1 MIRNIELVDFLAHS
15 NTKLEFENDATVF
28 VGDNG
33 AGKSSIIDAITF
45 SLFGEHTRKNNKG
58 LIRRGANQGFAKIE
72 FSANG
77 KNYQAIRK
85 IDSKGTLTAQFAED
99 VNGKLIPIAEGERK
113 QFGESMTKHVEE
125 TLGMDFEKLKIASI
139 VQQGE
144 LNSIIKAKPKE
155 FKELLNTIIGIDKLD
170 TALASMRT
178 VQREFRSTIQKKFG
192 YDDIQIV
199 ENKITEYQNE
209 SKNAHPRLEQ
219 LDVEKKEQE
228 LLISKLEKQI
238 QNDST
243 KESQLKDL
251 ESRKKEWQEYAKD
264 VIKSIQNEVAEKE
277 EIVNECKPC
286 FAISKNKNEIESEIN
301 KIQKELS
308 VIESEL
314 NDVEKKQVRLE
325 EHEELAEKLVLKDGK
340 CPVCD
345 STVEHLKP
353 LFQKK
358 HIEDEIKEIEK
369 KIEKLE
375 DEKNEL
381 EQNIDSLSDDLEES
395 KKAETILSTY
405 KIKNESQLDEIIAEI
420 KMKVKQMQKI
430 PLTVNSGQLVETA
443 SLDSHAKT
451 IYENIVSLEKS
462 TSGFD
467 QQELLKNIESRD
479 GSMNRLSQI
488 NQEEGEISGN
498 IKKAEMEL
506 EKLDSTLTELKHVQ
520 GYVTELEQIQE
531 NVYNRDGPVGKSLR
545 SWSLEIIS
553 QKASEYL
560 EKLNTKIQRISLSE
574 KTRDVSIS
582 CYSRST
588 MLDLESLSGG
598 EQVSIALSLRLGM
611 AHLLGSANLNFMII
625 DEPTTHL
632 DSERRKALGE
642 VLSQLANIRGEN
654 ASMQFVIISHDA
666 EIFVNIF
673 CCESVDEKIFL
684 STSFDDF
691 DFLKYSNLFEMYEFT
706 DSPIFSVEPNPIDV
720 SLTCRIFAAR
730 S

>member
-33 AGKSSIIDAITF
+33 SGKSSIIDAITF

-192 YDDIQIV
+192 YDDIQVV

-238 QNDST
+238 QSDST

-264 VIKSIQNEVAEKE
+264 VIKSIQNEVTEKE

-286 FAISKNKNEIESEIN
+286 FTISKNKNEIESEIN

-314 NDVEKKQVRLE
+314 SSLEKKQVRLE

-345 STVEHLKP
+345 STVDHLKP

-375 DEKNEL
+375 NEKDKL
-381 EQNIDSLSDDLEES
+381 EQNIHSLSNDLEES

-405 KIKNESQLDEIIAEI
+405 KIKNESELDGIVAEI
-420 KMKVKQMQKI
+420 KAKVKQMQKI
-430 PLTVNSGQLVETA
+430 PITINSGQLVEAA

-467 QQELLKNIESRD
+467 QQEFLKNIESRD
-479 GSMNRLSQI
+479 GSMTRLSQI
-488 NQEEGEISGN
+488 NQEYGEISGN
-498 IKKAEMEL
+498 IKKAKMEL
-506 EKLDSTLTELKHVQ
+506 EKLDLTLTELKHVQ

-574 KTRDVSIS
+574 KTRDVDIS
-582 CYSRST
+582 CYSRNT
-588 MLDLESLSGG
+588 TLDLESLSGG
-598 EQVSIALSLRLGM
+598 EQVSVALALRLGM
-611 AHLLGSANLNFMII
+611 SHLLGASNLNFMIL
-625 DEPTTHL
+625 DEPTAHL
-632 DSERRKALGE
+632 DNERRKSLVN
-642 VLSQLANIRGEN
+642 VLSQLTNLKEDDS
-654 ASMQFVIISHDA
+654 SMQFIIITHDA
-666 EIFVNIF
+666 EIF
-673 CCESVDEKIFL
+673 
-684 STSFDDF
+684 DD
-691 DFLKYSNLFEMYEFT
+691 S
-706 DSPIFSVEPNPIDV
+706 SVENIYKFESAPDGTVV
-720 SLTCRIFAAR
+720 SRL
-730 S
+730 

>member
-1 MIRNIELVDFLAHS
+1 MIRSIELVDFLAHS
-15 NTKLEFENDATVF
+15 NTKLEFDNDATVF

-33 AGKSSIIDAITF
+33 AGKSSIIDGITF
-45 SLFGEHTRKNNKG
+45 SLFGKHTRKNNKG

-72 FSANG
+72 FSSNG

-99 VNGKLIPIAEGERK
+99 MDGKLIPIAEGERK

-170 TALASMRT
+170 TALTLMRT
-178 VQREFRSTIQKKFG
+178 VQREFRSTIQEKFG
-192 YDDIQIV
+192 YDDTQV
-199 ENKITEYQNE
+199 VLLENKIAEYQNE
-209 SKNAHPRLEQ
+209 SKNAQPRLEQ
-219 LDVEKKEQE
+219 LNVEKKEQE

-243 KESQLKDL
+243 KESQIKDL
-251 ESRKKEWQEYAKD
+251 ASRKREWQEYAKD

-286 FAISKNKNEIESEIN
+286 FAISKNKNEIELEIN
-301 KIQKELS
+301 KIQKKLSTIKSELS
-308 VIESEL
+308 DL
-314 NDVEKKQVRLE
+314 EKKQVRLE

-345 STVEHLKP
+345 STVDHLKP

-358 HIEDEIKEIEK
+358 HIEDEIKGIGK

-375 DEKNEL
+375 NEKDEL
-381 EQNIDSLSDDLEES
+381 EQNIDILSDDLEKS

-405 KIKNESQLDEIIAEI
+405 KIKNESQLDEIVAEI
-420 KMKVKQMQKI
+420 KTKVKQMQNI
-430 PLTVNSGQLVETA
+430 PLTIIPGQLIGVA

-462 TSGFD
+462 TNGFD
-467 QQELLKNIESRD
+467 QQELLKNIESRNI
-479 GSMNRLSQI
+479 SVNRLSEI
-488 NQEEGEISGN
+488 NQEYGEISGK
-498 IKKAEMEL
+498 IKNVKIEL
-506 EKLDSTLTELKHVQ
+506 EKFSSVLTELKHVQ
-520 GYVTELEQIQE
+520 GYVTELERIQD

-545 SWSLEIIS
+545 SWALEIIS

-574 KTRDVSIS
+574 KTRDVNIS
-582 CYSRST
+582 CYSRNT
-588 MLDLESLSGG
+588 TLDLESLSGG
-598 EQVSIALSLRLGM
+598 EQVSIALALRLGM
-611 AHLLGSANLNFMII
+611 SHLLGSSNLNFMIL
-625 DEPTTHL
+625 DEPTAHL
-632 DSERRKALGE
+632 DGERRKSLVN
-642 VLSQLANIRGEN
+642 VLSQLTSLKDDDS
-654 ASMQFVIISHDA
+654 SMQFIIITHDA
-666 EIFVNIF
+666 EIF
-673 CCESVDEKIFL
+673 
-684 STSFDDF
+684 DD
-691 DFLKYSNLFEMYEFT
+691 S
-706 DSPIFSVEPNPIDV
+706 SVENIYKFESNPNGTIV
-720 SLTCRIFAAR
+720 SRL
-730 S
+730 

>member
-1 MIRNIELVDFLAHS
+1 MIRSIELVDFLAHS
-15 NTKLEFENDATVF
+15 NTKLELENDATVF

-45 SLFGEHTRKNNKG
+45 SLFGKHTRKNNKG

-77 KNYQAIRK
+77 KNYQTIRK

-192 YDDIQIV
+192 YDDIQVV

-209 SKNAHPRLEQ
+209 SKNTQPRLEQ
-219 LDVEKKEQE
+219 LDIEKKEQE

-264 VIKSIQNEVAEKE
+264 VIKSIQNEVTEKE

-314 NDVEKKQVRLE
+314 SSLEKKQVRLE

-345 STVEHLKP
+345 STVDHLKP

-375 DEKNEL
+375 NEKDKL
-381 EQNIDSLSDDLEES
+381 EQNIHSLSNDLEES

-405 KIKNESQLDEIIAEI
+405 KIKNESELDGIAAEI
-420 KMKVKQMQKI
+420 KAKVKQMQKI
-430 PLTVNSGQLVETA
+430 PITINSGQLVEAA

-467 QQELLKNIESRD
+467 QQEFLKNIESRD
-479 GSMNRLSQI
+479 SSMTRLSQI
-488 NQEEGEISGN
+488 NQEYGEISGN
-498 IKKAEMEL
+498 IKKAKMEL
-506 EKLDSTLTELKHVQ
+506 EKLDLTLTELKHVQ

-574 KTRDVSIS
+574 KTRDVDIS
-582 CYSRST
+582 CYSRNT
-588 MLDLESLSGG
+588 TLDLESLSGG
-598 EQVSIALSLRLGM
+598 EQVSIALALRLGM
-611 AHLLGSANLNFMII
+611 SHLLGASNLNFMIL
-625 DEPTTHL
+625 DEPTAHL
-632 DSERRKALGE
+632 DSERRKSLVN
-642 VLSQLANIRGEN
+642 VLSQLTNLKDDDS
-654 ASMQFVIISHDA
+654 SMQFIIITHDA
-666 EIFVNIF
+666 EIF
-673 CCESVDEKIFL
+673 
-684 STSFDDF
+684 DD
-691 DFLKYSNLFEMYEFT
+691 S
-706 DSPIFSVEPNPIDV
+706 SVENIYKFESAPDGTMV
-720 SLTCRIFAAR
+720 SRL
-730 S
+730 

>member
-15 NTKLEFENDATVF
+15 NTKLDFDSGATVF

-33 AGKSSIIDAITF
+33 AGKSSIVDAITF
-45 SLFGEHTRKNNKG
+45 SLFGESRLGIKKKG
-58 LIRRGANQGFAKIE
+58 LIRRGSNQGYAKIE

-192 YDDIQIV
+192 YDDIQVV

-209 SKNAHPRLEQ
+209 SKNAQPRLEQ

-314 NDVEKKQVRLE
+314 NDLEKKQVRLE

-345 STVEHLKP
+345 STVDHLKP

-375 DEKNEL
+375 DEKNEH
-381 EQNIDSLSDDLEES
+381 EQNIDSLSDNLEES

-405 KIKNESQLDEIIAEI
+405 KIKNESQLDEIIVEI

-430 PLTVNSGQLVETA
+430 PLTVNSSQLVEVA

-462 TSGFD
+462 TKGFD
-467 QQELLKNIESRD
+467 QQEFLKNIESKD
-479 GSMNRLSQI
+479 SSMTRLTQI
-488 NQEEGEISGN
+488 NQEYGEISGN
-498 IKKAEMEL
+498 IKKAKMEL
-506 EKLDSTLTELKHVQ
+506 EKLGSTLTELKHVE
-520 GYVTELEQIQE
+520 GYVTELEHIQD

-545 SWSLEIIS
+545 SWALEIIS

-574 KTRDVSIS
+574 KTRDVNIS
-582 CYSRST
+582 CYSRNT
-588 MLDLESLSGG
+588 MLDIESLSGG
-598 EQVSIALSLRLGM
+598 EQVSIALALRLGM
-611 AHLLGSANLNFMII
+611 SHLLGASNLNFMIL
-625 DEPTTHL
+625 DEPTAHL
-632 DSERRKALGE
+632 DSERRKSLVN
-642 VLSQLANIRGEN
+642 VLSQLTNLKEDDS
-654 ASMQFVIISHDA
+654 SMQFIIITHDA
-666 EIFVNIF
+666 EIF
-673 CCESVDEKIFL
+673 D
-684 STSFDDF
+684 
-691 DFLKYSNLFEMYEFT
+691 
-706 DSPIFSVEPNPIDV
+706 DSPVENIYKFESNPNGTIV
-720 SLTCRIFAAR
+720 SKL
-730 S
+730 

>member
-45 SLFGEHTRKNNKG
+45 SLFGEHARKNNKG

-77 KNYQAIRK
+77 KNYQAVRK
-85 IDSKGTLTAQFAED
+85 IDSKGTLTAQFAEYVD
-99 VNGKLIPIAEGERK
+99 GKLVPIAEGERK
-113 QFGESMTKHVEE
+113 QFGESMTKHVEG

-144 LNSIIKAKPKE
+144 LSSIIKAKPKE

-170 TALASMRT
+170 AALTSMRT

-192 YDDIQIV
+192 YDDTQV
-199 ENKITEYQNE
+199 ELLENKIAEYQNE
-209 SKNAHPRLEQ
+209 SKNARPRLEQ
-219 LDVEKKEQE
+219 LDVEKREQE
-228 LLISKLEKQI
+228 LLIAKLEKQI

-243 KESQLKDL
+243 KVSQLKDL

-286 FAISKNKNEIESEIN
+286 FAISKNKNDIESEIN
-301 KIQKELS
+301 KIQEKLS
-308 VIESEL
+308 AIESEL
-314 NDVEKKQVRLE
+314 GDLEKKQVRLE

-345 STVEHLKP
+345 SAVDHLKP

-375 DEKNEL
+375 NEKDEL

-405 KIKNESQLDEIIAEI
+405 KIKNQSQLDEIIAEI

-430 PLTVNSGQLVETA
+430 PLTINSGQLVEAA

-462 TSGFD
+462 TKGFD
-467 QQELLKNIESRD
+467 QQEFLKNIESRTN
-479 GSMNRLSQI
+479 SMTKLSQI
-488 NQEEGEISGN
+488 NQEYGEISGN
-498 IKKAEMEL
+498 VKKAKAEL
-506 EKLDSTLTELKHVQ
+506 EKLDSTLTELKYVV
-520 GYVTELEQIQE
+520 GYVTELENIQE

-545 SWSLEIIS
+545 SWALEIIS
-553 QKASEYL
+553 QKASDYL
-560 EKLNTKIQRISLSE
+560 EKLNIKIQRISLSE
-574 KTRDVSIS
+574 KTRDVNIS
-582 CYSRST
+582 CYSRDT

-598 EQVSIALSLRLGM
+598 EQVSIALALRLGM
-611 AHLLGSANLNFMII
+611 SHLLGSSNLNFMIL
-625 DEPTTHL
+625 DEPTAHL
-632 DSERRKALGE
+632 DGERRKSLVN
-642 VLSQLANIRGEN
+642 VLSQLTNLKEDS
-654 ASMQFVIISHDA
+654 SMQFIIITHDA
-666 EIFVNIF
+666 EIF
-673 CCESVDEKIFL
+673 
-684 STSFDDF
+684 DD
-691 DFLKYSNLFEMYEFT
+691 S
-706 DSPIFSVEPNPIDV
+706 SVENIYKFESNPNGTVV
-720 SLTCRIFAAR
+720 SRL
-730 S
+730 

>member
-99 VNGKLIPIAEGERK
+99 VNGKLVPIAEGERK

-192 YDDIQIV
+192 YDDTQV
-199 ENKITEYQNE
+199 ELLENKIAEYQNE
-209 SKNAHPRLEQ
+209 SKNAQPRLEQ

-314 NDVEKKQVRLE
+314 NDLEKKQVRLE

-345 STVEHLKP
+345 STVDHLKP

-405 KIKNESQLDEIIAEI
+405 KIKNESQLDEISAEI
-420 KMKVKQMQKI
+420 KAKVKQMQKI

-462 TSGFD
+462 TKGFD
-467 QQELLKNIESRD
+467 QQEFLKNIESRAN
-479 GSMNRLSQI
+479 SVTRLSKI
-488 NQEEGEISGN
+488 NQEYGEISGN
-498 IKKAEMEL
+498 IKKAKMEL
-506 EKLDSTLTELKHVQ
+506 EKLGSTLTELKYVE
-520 GYVTELEQIQE
+520 GYVTELEHIQE

-545 SWSLEIIS
+545 SWALEIIS

-574 KTRDVSIS
+574 KTRDVNIS
-582 CYSRST
+582 CYSRNT
-588 MLDLESLSGG
+588 MLDIESLSGG
-598 EQVSIALSLRLGM
+598 EQVSVALALRLGM
-611 AHLLGSANLNFMII
+611 SHLLGASNLNFMIL
-625 DEPTTHL
+625 DEPTAHL
-632 DSERRKALGE
+632 DSERRKSLVN
-642 VLSQLANIRGEN
+642 VLSQLTNLKEDDS
-654 ASMQFVIISHDA
+654 SMQFIIITHDA
-666 EIFVNIF
+666 EIF
-673 CCESVDEKIFL
+673 
-684 STSFDDF
+684 DD
-691 DFLKYSNLFEMYEFT
+691 S
-706 DSPIFSVEPNPIDV
+706 SVENIYKFESNPNGTVI
-720 SLTCRIFAAR
+720 SRL
-730 S
+730 

>member
-77 KNYQAIRK
+77 KNFQAIRK

-125 TLGMDFEKLKIASI
+125 TLGMDFEKLQIASI
-139 VQQGE
+139 VRQGE

-155 FKELLNTIIGIDKLD
+155 FKELLNAIIGIDKLD
-170 TALASMRT
+170 TALTSMRT
-178 VQREFRSTIQKKFG
+178 VQREFRTSIQEKFG
-192 YDDIQIV
+192 YNDTQIQFI
-199 ENKITEYQNE
+199 ENKITEFENE
-209 SKNAHPRLEQ
+209 SANARNTLEQ
-219 LDVEKKEQE
+219 LAVEKKEE
-228 LLISKLEKQI
+228 EVLLSKLEEQI
-238 QNDST
+238 KNDSS
-243 KESQLKDL
+243 KQSQLKDL

-264 VIKSIQNEVAEKE
+264 VIKSIQNEVAKKE

-301 KIQKELS
+301 KNQKELS

-314 NDVEKKQVRLE
+314 NDLEKKQVRLE

-345 STVEHLKP
+345 STVDHLKP

-369 KIEKLE
+369 KIGKLE
-375 DEKNEL
+375 DEKNEHK
-381 EQNIDSLSDDLEES
+381 QNIDSLSDNLEKS

-405 KIKNESQLDEIIAEI
+405 KIKNESQLDEISAEI
-420 KMKVKQMQKI
+420 KTKVKQMQKI
-430 PLTVNSGQLVETA
+430 PLTIIPGQLVGVA
-443 SLDSHAKT
+443 NLDSHAKT
-451 IYENIVSLEKS
+451 IYESIISLEKS
-462 TSGFD
+462 TRGFD
-467 QQELLKNIESRD
+467 QREFTDNIESRD
-479 GSMNRLSQI
+479 DSMIRLSLI
-488 NQEEGEISGN
+488 NQKYGESSGH
-498 IKKAEMEL
+498 IKKAKMEFD
-506 EKLDSTLTELKHVQ
+506 KLSSTLTELKHVE
-520 GYVTELEQIQE
+520 GYVTELERIEE

-545 SWSLEIIS
+545 SWALEIIS

-574 KTRDVSIS
+574 KTRDVNIS
-582 CYSRST
+582 CYSRNT
-588 MLDLESLSGG
+588 MLDIESLSGG
-598 EQVSIALSLRLGM
+598 EQVSVALALRLGM
-611 AHLLGSANLNFMII
+611 SHLLGASNLNFMIL
-625 DEPTTHL
+625 DEPTAHL
-632 DSERRKALGE
+632 DSERRKSLVN
-642 VLSQLANIRGEN
+642 VLSQLTSIKEDDS
-654 ASMQFVIISHDA
+654 SMQFIIITHDA
-666 EIFVNIF
+666 EIF
-673 CCESVDEKIFL
+673 
-684 STSFDDF
+684 DD
-691 DFLKYSNLFEMYEFT
+691 S
-706 DSPIFSVEPNPIDV
+706 SVENIYKFESAPDGTVV
-720 SLTCRIFAAR
+720 SRL
-730 S
+730 

>member
-1 MIRNIELVDFLAHS
+1 MIRNIELVNFLAHS

-33 AGKSSIIDAITF
+33 SGKSSIIDAITF

-192 YDDIQIV
+192 YDDIQVV

-209 SKNAHPRLEQ
+209 SKNAQPRLEQ

-277 EIVNECKPC
+277 EIVNGCKPC

-314 NDVEKKQVRLE
+314 NDLEKKQVRLE

-345 STVEHLKP
+345 STVDHLKP

-375 DEKNEL
+375 DEKNEH
-381 EQNIDSLSDDLEES
+381 EQNIDSLSDNLEES

-405 KIKNESQLDEIIAEI
+405 KIKNESQLDEIVAEI

-430 PLTVNSGQLVETA
+430 PLTVNSGQLVEA
-443 SLDSHAKT
+443 ANLDSHAKT

-462 TSGFD
+462 TKGFD
-467 QQELLKNIESRD
+467 QQEFLKNIESKD
-479 GSMNRLSQI
+479 SSMTRLTQI
-488 NQEEGEISGN
+488 NQEYGEISGN
-498 IKKAEMEL
+498 IKKAKMEL
-506 EKLDSTLTELKHVQ
+506 EKLGSTLTELKHVE
-520 GYVTELEQIQE
+520 GYVTELEHIQD

-545 SWSLEIIS
+545 SWALEIIS

-574 KTRDVSIS
+574 KTRDVNIS
-582 CYSRST
+582 CYSRNT
-588 MLDLESLSGG
+588 MLDIESLSGG
-598 EQVSIALSLRLGM
+598 EQVSVALALRLGM
-611 AHLLGSANLNFMII
+611 SHLLGASNLNFMIL
-625 DEPTTHL
+625 DEPTAHL
-632 DSERRKALGE
+632 DSERRKSLVN
-642 VLSQLANIRGEN
+642 VLSQLTSLKEDDS
-654 ASMQFVIISHDA
+654 SMQFIIITHDA
-666 EIFVNIF
+666 EIF
-673 CCESVDEKIFL
+673 
-684 STSFDDF
+684 DD
-691 DFLKYSNLFEMYEFT
+691 S
-706 DSPIFSVEPNPIDV
+706 SVENIYKFESAPDGTIV
-720 SLTCRIFAAR
+720 SKL
-730 S
+730 

>member
-1 MIRNIELVDFLAHS
+1 MIRNVELVDFLAHS
-15 NTKLEFENDATVF
+15 DTKLEFDNDATVF

-33 AGKSSIIDAITF
+33 AGKSSVIDAITF

-99 VNGKLIPIAEGERK
+99 VDGKLIPIAEGERK

-170 TALASMRT
+170 SALASMRT

-192 YDDIQIV
+192 YDDIQVV

-238 QNDST
+238 QSDST

-264 VIKSIQNEVAEKE
+264 VIKSIQNEVTEKE

-314 NDVEKKQVRLE
+314 SSLEKKQVRLE

-345 STVEHLKP
+345 STVDHLKP

-369 KIEKLE
+369 EIERLE
-375 DEKNEL
+375 NKKDEL
-381 EQNIDSLSDDLEES
+381 EQNIGSLSNDLEES

-405 KIKNESQLDEIIAEI
+405 KIKNESELDGIAAEI
-420 KMKVKQMQKI
+420 KAKVKQMQKI
-430 PLTVNSGQLVETA
+430 PITINSGQLVEA
-443 SLDSHAKT
+443 SSLDSHAKT

-467 QQELLKNIESRD
+467 QQEFLKNIESRD
-479 GSMNRLSQI
+479 GSMTRLSQI
-488 NQEEGEISGN
+488 NQEYGEIFGN

-520 GYVTELEQIQE
+520 GYVTELEQIQD

-574 KTRDVSIS
+574 KTRDVDIS
-582 CYSRST
+582 CYSRNT
-588 MLDLESLSGG
+588 TLDLESLSGG
-598 EQVSIALSLRLGM
+598 EQVSIALALRLGM
-611 AHLLGSANLNFMII
+611 SHLLGASNLNFMIL
-625 DEPTTHL
+625 DEPTAHL
-632 DSERRKALGE
+632 DSERRKSLVN
-642 VLSQLANIRGEN
+642 VLSQLTNLKEDDS
-654 ASMQFVIISHDA
+654 SMQFIIITHDA
-666 EIFVNIF
+666 EIF
-673 CCESVDEKIFL
+673 
-684 STSFDDF
+684 DD
-691 DFLKYSNLFEMYEFT
+691 S
-706 DSPIFSVEPNPIDV
+706 SVENIYKFESAPDGTKV
-720 SLTCRIFAAR
+720 SRL
-730 S
+730 

>member
-1 MIRNIELVDFLAHS
+1 
-15 NTKLEFENDATVF
+15 VF
-28 VGDNG
+28 VGANG
-33 AGKSSIIDAITF
+33 AGKSSVIDAITF

-99 VNGKLIPIAEGERK
+99 VDGKLIPIVEGERK

-155 FKELLNTIIGIDKLD
+155 FKELLNTIIGIEKLD

-192 YDDIQIV
+192 YDDIQVV

-238 QNDST
+238 QSDST

-286 FAISKNKNEIESEIN
+286 FAISKNKNDVESEIN
-301 KIQKELS
+301 KIQEELS

-314 NDVEKKQVRLE
+314 NSLEKKQVRLE

-345 STVEHLKP
+345 STVDHLKP

-369 KIEKLE
+369 EIEKLE
-375 DEKNEL
+375 NKKDEL
-381 EQNIDSLSDDLEES
+381 EQNIGSLSNDLEES

-405 KIKNESQLDEIIAEI
+405 KIKNESELDGIAAEI
-420 KMKVKQMQKI
+420 KAKVKQMQKI
-430 PLTVNSGQLVETA
+430 PITINSGQLVEA
-443 SLDSHAKT
+443 SSLDSHAKT

-467 QQELLKNIESRD
+467 QQEFLKNIESRD
-479 GSMNRLSQI
+479 GSMTRLSQI
-488 NQEEGEISGN
+488 NQEYGEISGN

-560 EKLNTKIQRISLSE
+560 EKLNIKIQRISLSE
-574 KTRDVSIS
+574 KTRDVDIS
-582 CYSRST
+582 CYSRNT
-588 MLDLESLSGG
+588 TLDLESLSGG
-598 EQVSIALSLRLGM
+598 EQVSVALALRLGM
-611 AHLLGSANLNFMII
+611 SHLLGASNLNFMIL
-625 DEPTTHL
+625 DEPTAHL
-632 DSERRKALGE
+632 DSERRKSLVN
-642 VLSQLANIRGEN
+642 VLSQLTNIKEDD
-654 ASMQFVIISHDA
+654 SSVQFIIITHDA
-666 EIFVNIF
+666 EIF
-673 CCESVDEKIFL
+673 
-684 STSFDDF
+684 DD
-691 DFLKYSNLFEMYEFT
+691 S
-706 DSPIFSVEPNPIDV
+706 SVENIYKFESAPDGTIV
-720 SLTCRIFAAR
+720 SRL
-730 S
+730 